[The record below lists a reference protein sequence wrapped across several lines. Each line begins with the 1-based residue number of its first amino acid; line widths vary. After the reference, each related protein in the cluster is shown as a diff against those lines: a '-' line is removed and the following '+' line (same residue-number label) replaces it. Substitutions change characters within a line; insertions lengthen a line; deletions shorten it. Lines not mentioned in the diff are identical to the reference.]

1 MNKEKMSKSLGNI
14 TSIEDANNKYSGQVV
29 RLSLLS
35 AHYKQPLDWNNKLLT
50 EQSKI
55 LDKWYSMYSS
65 DFSDKIPDCFLD
77 LLDDLNT
84 PLYISKL
91 HDLYNQSLNGDDK
104 KKKEFNKACRLI
116 GLFNEN
122 LVDRKK
128 MKKSKVDISEKEIL
142 SKIEE
147 RKNAK
152 SKGNFQLADKIRE
165 DLQKEGIVIEDK
177 KDKTEWKYK

>member
-1 MNKEKMSKSLGNI
+1 
-14 TSIEDANNKYSGQVV
+14 
-29 RLSLLS
+29 
-35 AHYKQPLDWNNKLLT
+35 
-50 EQSKI
+50 
-55 LDKWYSMYSS
+55 
-65 DFSDKIPDCFLD
+65 
-77 LLDDLNT
+77 
-84 PLYISKL
+84 
-91 HDLYNQSLNGDDK
+91 
-104 KKKEFNKACRLI
+104 
-116 GLFNEN
+116 
-122 LVDRKK
+122 